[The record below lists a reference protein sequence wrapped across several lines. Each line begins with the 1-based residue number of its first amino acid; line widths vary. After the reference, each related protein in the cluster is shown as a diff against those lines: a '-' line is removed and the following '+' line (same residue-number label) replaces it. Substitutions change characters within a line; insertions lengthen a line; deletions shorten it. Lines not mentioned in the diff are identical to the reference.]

1 MCKDKIFL
9 TNRQIITMNIS
20 IVYITI
26 LDEAW
31 FIQLPHYI
39 LINNIN
45 TYYNIL
51 HNFCPTRP
59 EGAEALS
66 PYINHLRNLSY
77 IINKVGIYDIWN
89 NSTTPPLLY
98 HFFVMIK
105 IFKKGISPFFQST
118 SFLTQKSACKIIH
131 RSCSIMF
138 ISICKLQ
145 IINIIIHQIFIL

>member
-1 MCKDKIFL
+1 MIFL
-9 TNRQIITMNIS
+9 TNRQIIIMNIS

-26 LDEAW
+26 LDETW

-59 EGAEALS
+59 EGVEALS

-89 NSTTPPLLY
+89 NSTTPPPT
-98 HFFVMIK
+98 I
-105 IFKKGISPFFQST
+105 PF
-118 SFLTQKSACKIIH
+118 LRH
-131 RSCSIMF
+131 D
-138 ISICKLQ
+138 
-145 IINIIIHQIFIL
+145 

>member
-1 MCKDKIFL
+1 MCKDMIFL
-9 TNRQIITMNIS
+9 TNRQIIIMNIS
-20 IVYITI
+20 VVYITI

-45 TYYNIL
+45 TNYNIL
-51 HNFCPTRP
+51 HNK
-59 EGAEALS
+59 
-66 PYINHLRNLSY
+66 Y
-77 IINKVGIYDIWN
+77 KVGIYDIWN

-105 IFKKGISPFFQST
+105 IFKKGISPFLQST